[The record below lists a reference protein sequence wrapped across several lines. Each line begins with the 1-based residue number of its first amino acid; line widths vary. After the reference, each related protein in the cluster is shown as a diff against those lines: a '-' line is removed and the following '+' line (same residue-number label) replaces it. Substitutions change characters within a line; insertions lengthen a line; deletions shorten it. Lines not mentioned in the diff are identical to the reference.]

1 MVAIVVGTALTVLLA
16 GAIFVFVAFPG
27 RGRAIPGAQW
37 LASVV
42 DRAARKLPD
51 DVSEEFLPARR

>member
-1 MVAIVVGTALTVLLA
+1 MVAIVVGTAVTVLLA
-16 GAIFVFVAFPG
+16 VAIFVFVAFPG

-37 LASVV
+37 LNGAV
-42 DRAARKLPD
+42 DRAVRKLPE